1 MDRPLIRAASLA
13 VATCAWAL
21 GLAACGDDEDD
32 TATTDGSTASTTES
46 TTSSTTEASTTSA
59 PTTEAPTTA
68 PPTSAA
74 DCVGTAEGAT
84 AESSA
89 TGDVDGDGSG
99 DTLEVL
105 HDGAGTW
112 YLQMT
117 LGSGGSS
124 YTELPTAGGAGGK
137 EMIGAADID
146 EDGKEEIFVQTGS
159 GASAAVIGVFTVE
172 GGCDI
177 AAVTLDGA
185 PAEFAVGASVGNT
198 SGLQCSNVPEAGSI
212 IAFSGTSTDGET
224 YTVSH
229 SELELAGTVLTE
241 VDSGSGTAGYG
252 DELYT
257 AASTFHCDDVT
268 YGA

>member
-1 MDRPLIRAASLA
+1 MTDRRMRMVAAAASL
-13 VATCAWAL
+13 TLML
-21 GLAACGDDEDD
+21 GMTACGDDDDEATGDSTTSED
-32 TATTDGSTASTTES
+32 TTSTSAETTTSVSTTE
-46 TTSSTTEASTTSA
+46 A

-74 DCVGTAEGAT
+74 DCVGAAEGAT

-89 TGDVDGDGSG
+89 TGDVDGDGTD

-112 YLQMT
+112 FLQVT
-117 LGSGGSS
+117 LGSGGS
-124 YTELPTAGGAGGK
+124 TVMELTTDGVGGA

-146 EDGKEEIFVQTGS
+146 EDGKEELFVQTGA
-159 GASAAVIGVFTVE
+159 GASAAIIGIFTVQ
-172 GGCDI
+172 GGCDLE
-177 AAVTLDGA
+177 AVTFDGA
-185 PAEFAVGASVGNT
+185 PAAFPVGASIGAT
-198 SGLQCSNVPEAGSI
+198 SGLQCSNAPEPPGIFAFAGASSDGQTYDVTT
-212 IAFSGTSTDGET
+212 AELQLSGTLLTQVGET
-224 YTVSH
+224 T
-229 SELELAGTVLTE
+229 
-241 VDSGSGTAGYG
+241 GTANYG